1 MPFSE
6 TWPRAG
12 VPDKPGAWLLTAA
25 RRRLNDRAR
34 HARGHTETTLRL
46 NAVNLWC
53 YKRGLMT
60 DVVLQIQ
67 EYSAS
72 TQLQPFL
79 GIL

>member
-12 VPDKPGAWLLTAA
+12 VPDQPGAWLLTAA

-60 DVVLQIQ
+60 DVVSIDKVHTIVTKSG
-67 EYSAS
+67 EI
-72 TQLQPFL
+72 PNR
-79 GIL
+79 